1 MALIGLLIVF
11 SLSLHSLSFDL
22 NDNIK
27 KRSAW
32 LIVLFFG
39 AGITVSQGLKVP
51 LCSEL
56 VIQNS
61 GQNLS
66 KSEGNSE

>member
-39 AGITVSQGLKVP
+39 VSEGLKVP
-51 LCSEL
+51 LGSEL
-56 VIQNS
+56 VLQNS
-61 GQNLS
+61 GPNLS
-66 KSEGNSE
+66 YSKGNSE

>member
-1 MALIGLLIVF
+1 VALIGLLIVF

-32 LIVLFFG
+32 LIVLLFG
-39 AGITVSQGLKVP
+39 VSEGLKVL

-56 VIQNS
+56 VLQNS